1 MSIVPWTCF
10 DFFFFWLMR
19 SYFIVCLVIFD
30 CVLVTDVKVI
40 LLIHILIDQLLF
52 RRGLS
57 LRSPG

>member
-1 MSIVPWTCF
+1 MI
-10 DFFFFWLMR
+10 FFFFLAHEVL
-19 SYFIVCLVIFD
+19 FHCVPVIFD
-30 CVLVTDVKVI
+30 YVLVTDVKVI

>member
-1 MSIVPWTCF
+1 MPWTCF
-10 DFFFFWLMR
+10 DFFFFLAHEVL
-19 SYFIVCLVIFD
+19 FHCVPVIFD
-30 CVLVTDVKVI
+30 YVLVTDVKVI